1 MLKGR
6 WTPLFLL
13 QKTPKAKYRASTG
26 LGQLLFSFSP
36 VKKNHVKPEKFIT
49 AAG

>member
-1 MLKGR
+1 MLKGT

-13 QKTPKAKYRASTG
+13 GKKKKKKQG
-26 LGQLLFSFSP
+26 LGQALKLGSFCP